1 MNISPGVAGQ
11 NRGLERCAGKEIFQ
25 LRSIEEIPRAG
36 GIRSIGSQES
46 DAATG
51 IAEGSPGE
59 GVAMNFSAEFEGM
72 LAGVVGDVINE
83 LSDGVRALKL
93 GPLESTQAGAK
104 ISTKA
109 NARQPA
115 GEWTGNASVQTIT

>member
-1 MNISPGVAGQ
+1 MNISSRVAGQ

-51 IAEGSPGE
+51 IAKGSPCE
-59 GVAMNFSAEFEGM
+59 GVAMDFAAEFEGM

-83 LSDGVRALKL
+83 LSDGFRPLKL
-93 GPLESTQAGAK
+93 GPLEPPQAGKK
-104 ISTKA
+104 IPTKA

-115 GEWTGNASVQTIT
+115 GEWT